1 MALLTKM
8 IKLKINRKEAK
19 MEEVLSNM
27 KQKFLKEVKDKDD
40 EEFDNIVD
48 KYDDELNK
56 YSIPELMEMMN
67 IVLHNIKD
75 KAYREDF
82 KETLRS
88 YIISYLIG

>member
-1 MALLTKM
+1 M
-8 IKLKINRKEAK
+8 NRKEAK

-27 KQKFLKEVKDKDD
+27 KQKFLEEVKDKDD
-40 EEFDNIVD
+40 EEYDNIVD
-48 KYDDELNK
+48 KYDEELNK
-56 YSIPELMEMMN
+56 YSISELMEMMN

-82 KETLRS
+82 KETLQS

>member
-1 MALLTKM
+1 
-8 IKLKINRKEAK
+8 

-27 KQKFLKEVKDKDD
+27 KQKFLEEVKDKDD
-40 EEFDNIVD
+40 EEYDNIVD
-48 KYDDELNK
+48 KYDEELNK
-56 YSIPELMEMMN
+56 YTISELMEMMN

-82 KETLRS
+82 KETLQS

>member
-27 KQKFLKEVKDKDD
+27 KQKFLEEVKDKDD
-40 EEFDNIVD
+40 EEYDNIVD
-48 KYDDELNK
+48 KYDEELNK
-56 YSIPELMEMMN
+56 YSISELMEMMN

-82 KETLRS
+82 KETLQS

>member
-1 MALLTKM
+1 M
-8 IKLKINRKEAK
+8 NGKEAK

-27 KQKFLKEVKDKDD
+27 KQKFLEEVKDKDD
-40 EEFDNIVD
+40 EEYDNIVD
-48 KYDDELNK
+48 KYDEELNK
-56 YSIPELMEMMN
+56 YSISELMEMMN

-82 KETLRS
+82 KETLQS

>member
-1 MALLTKM
+1 
-8 IKLKINRKEAK
+8 

-27 KQKFLKEVKDKDD
+27 KQKLQKFLEEVKDKDD

-75 KAYREDF
+75 KAYIEDF
-82 KETLRS
+82 KETLRI

>member
-1 MALLTKM
+1 
-8 IKLKINRKEAK
+8 

-27 KQKFLKEVKDKDD
+27 KQKLQKFLEEVKDKDG
-40 EEFDNIVD
+40 EEYDNIVD
-48 KYDDELNK
+48 KYDEELNK
-56 YSIPELMEMMN
+56 YTISELMEMMN

-75 KAYREDF
+75 KAYKEDF